1 MDLSKILEAIDK
13 VKGAQH
19 GDLETAILAK
29 SVGNTGFVRV
39 GNLFGV
45 DVYSTDTLPQDID
58 LMVVSKKDLE
68 INGVVLDGGT
78 K

>member
-1 MDLSKILEAIDK
+1 MDLSKILEAVSK
-13 VKGAQH
+13 VKGSQH

-29 SVGNTGFVRV
+29 SVGNTGFVKV

-45 DVYSTDTLPQDID
+45 DVYSTDTLPEDTD
-58 LMVVSKKDLE
+58 LLVVSKKDLSR
-68 INGVVLDGGT
+68 NGVDLGEN